1 MASLETS
8 GPGIVSRG
16 LSFSKAL
23 LASGGAWEAGSCG
36 PHLLL
41 PGPLCAPKTLA
52 EVFIAA

>member
-8 GPGIVSRG
+8 GPGIVSRR